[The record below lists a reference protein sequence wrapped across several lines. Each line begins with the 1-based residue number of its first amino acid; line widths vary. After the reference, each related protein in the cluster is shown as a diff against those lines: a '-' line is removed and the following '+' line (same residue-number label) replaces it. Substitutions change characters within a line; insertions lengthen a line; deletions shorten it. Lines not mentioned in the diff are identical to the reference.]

1 MPANHSTSR
10 VTDGVLERT
19 SLYLVEKGAT
29 RLLYATDTGGIPG
42 DAARMLGV
50 DPHITKGNY
59 ERFAKSG
66 TFVAEPKPLTA
77 IIMEAT
83 NGDSDADFRMFVHS
97 SVQTV
102 ARTVE
107 VLRQNGRYAPPP
119 GQCAYITHLGLKY
132 RDWPSD
138 KIDAELPSGIRSAH
152 DGFETTFC

>member
-1 MPANHSTSR
+1 MKKPQIECLESPSMPLYSHNRSGAILATFLAALCAAAAIGDTLDTTPFSKKIPITISGYAGSTELTDFPVLVTLAENAPIGFSYDDCATHSTSR

-66 TFVAEPKPLTA
+66 
-77 IIMEAT
+77 M
-83 NGDSDADFRMFVHS
+83 
-97 SVQTV
+97 Q
-102 ARTVE
+102 
-107 VLRQNGRYAPPP
+107 
-119 GQCAYITHLGLKY
+119 
-132 RDWPSD
+132 
-138 KIDAELPSGIRSAH
+138 
-152 DGFETTFC
+152 